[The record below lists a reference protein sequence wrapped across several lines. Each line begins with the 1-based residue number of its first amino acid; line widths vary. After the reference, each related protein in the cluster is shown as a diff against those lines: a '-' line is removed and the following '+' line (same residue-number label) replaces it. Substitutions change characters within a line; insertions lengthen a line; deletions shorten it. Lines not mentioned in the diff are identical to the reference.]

1 MRINKKTKGIVVA
14 ALSLWLSAGA
24 ADAAGDAKK
33 GEKVFKK
40 CKACHSLEEGKKK
53 VGPSLFQI
61 IGRKAGSVDGFKYSK
76 SYVAAGEKGLMWT
89 EENLIPYLEDPKK
102 FMRAYLEDK
111 KAKSKMVMKFKKLKQ
126 REDVIAYLQSLQSE

>member
-1 MRINKKTKGIVVA
+1 MRINKKTRGIVVA
-14 ALSLWLSAGA
+14 ALGLCLSAGA
-24 ADAAGDAKK
+24 AAAAGDAKK

-53 VGPSLFQI
+53 VGPSLFHI

-76 SYVAAGEKGLMWT
+76 SYTQAGEKGLMWT
-89 EENLIPYLEDPKK
+89 EENLISYLENPKK

-126 REDVIAYLQSLQSE
+126 RENVTAYLQSLQSE

>member
-1 MRINKKTKGIVVA
+1 MRINKKTKAIVVA

-89 EENLIPYLEDPKK
+89 EENLNPYLENPKK